1 MAPQCGA
8 EGNAS
13 ELNLEPKMSFV
24 FMVNCCIFKTKVIS
38 VLFNSKTRLKR
49 AARFQ
54 RVHFCIFKTEIRTEE
69 NENLELYLDLIV
81 CSWLGSY

>member
-13 ELNLEPKMSFV
+13 KLNLEPKMSFV

-49 AARFQ
+49 AARF
-54 RVHFCIFKTEIRTEE
+54 
-69 NENLELYLDLIV
+69 
-81 CSWLGSY
+81 